1 METDTSEKL
10 RNHFENH
17 LQKSATLRT
26 SSQVS
31 VQYSPT
37 LCRKTIPNGHLQK
50 TCKIYIFNIKTRLA
64 RSVWIRFLRACAGKW
79 HLTDTSKKASEKACW
94 RCLFHFP
101 RACQEKW
108 YFDAARGINV
118 HDFIFPSR
126 SYPQKDVYNT
136 SRQIDRQTHYSPVA
150 LYT

>member
-1 METDTSEKL
+1 MIFNVESVRSFFSSPCRKMETDTSEKL
-10 RNHFENH
+10 PNHCKNH

-37 LCRKTIPNGHLQK
+37 LCSKTVPNGHLQK
-50 TCKIYIFNIKTRLA
+50 ITKIYTFYIKTRLA

-108 YFDAARGINV
+108 YFDAAGSIKIY
-118 HDFIFPSR
+118 DFFFSLEVIPTKR
-126 SYPQKDVYNT
+126 C
-136 SRQIDRQTHYSPVA
+136 I
-150 LYT
+150 